1 MISPFQSLSP
11 KALEE
16 VTCNLC
22 GCDNYRIL
30 YRIQSFNIVRCN
42 NCGLVYTNPRLS
54 QEDLRRL
61 YTRQYFES
69 SYPATFGYAH
79 YLQMRNQVKKAYKPR
94 LEVIEKYVR
103 GRRLLDIGCAAG
115 FFLELASE
123 RGWQA
128 EGVDV
133 SEYAT
138 EYGKNLGLKIF
149 TGTLIE
155 ASFPDQYFDAVTMWD
170 CLMHMPDPYGTMVE
184 INRILKRGGILA
196 FDALNIDS
204 LNCKLFGERWSALQ
218 KLEHIYYFS
227 VQTINKLLKKSGF
240 KILEIQL
247 CSSPLS
253 LSDILPQVPNLAKK
267 VLRLFSLLLTLIGIN
282 SKDEIIVYSRKV

>member
-1 MISPFQSLSP
+1 
-11 KALEE
+11 
-16 VTCNLC
+16 
-22 GCDNYRIL
+22 
-30 YRIQSFNIVRCN
+30 
-42 NCGLVYTNPRLS
+42 
-54 QEDLRRL
+54 
-61 YTRQYFES
+61 
-69 SYPATFGYAH
+69 
-79 YLQMRNQVKKAYKPR
+79 MRNQVKKAYKPR

-184 INRILKRGGILA
+184 INRILKRGV
-196 FDALNIDS
+196 FWPS
-204 LNCKLFGERWSALQ
+204 
-218 KLEHIYYFS
+218 
-227 VQTINKLLKKSGF
+227 T
-240 KILEIQL
+240 
-247 CSSPLS
+247 P
-253 LSDILPQVPNLAKK
+253 
-267 VLRLFSLLLTLIGIN
+267 LTLIALTVSFLERGGLLCRNWNIF
-282 SKDEIIVYSRKV
+282 IIFLYRP